1 MKILDLSLAYKW
13 YDMIASGEKKEEYR
27 EIKDYWTKRF
37 IDIAAVKH
45 EEDVRNGMHRLFSEF
60 TPEPVTLKDA
70 LRYFPREHYDAVR
83 FHRGQGGRQTM
94 LIECKGISVGYG
106 NPEWGAPADREVFI
120 IKLGNRYI
128 TQIPTSYDM

>member
-1 MKILDLSLAYKW
+1 MKILDLSLTYKW

-37 IDIAAVKH
+37 IDMKAVEH
-45 EEDVRNGMHRLFSEF
+45 EQYIRNSIDSFLREII
-60 TPEPVTLKDA
+60 TLDGA
-70 LRYFPREHYDAVR
+70 LKYYPKEHYNAVC
-83 FHRGQGGRQTM
+83 FHRGQGGKQTM

-106 NPEWGAPADREVFI
+106 NPAWGAPADKRVFI

-128 TQIPTSYDM
+128 TQIPTSYN

>member
-37 IDIAAVKH
+37 IDMEVVEYEQEVHNSIC
-45 EEDVRNGMHRLFSEF
+45 RLLGL
-60 TPEPVTLKDA
+60 TPMQVTCKDA
-70 LRYFPREHYDAVR
+70 LRYFPREHYDAVC